1 MRRHH
6 EPPERATGGPN
17 DCDGEDWEGV
27 SVLDPLPSSPDST
40 APWSSTE
47 PVVPLEVAAE
57 ACRVV
62 CAAAAAKIAVAAT
75 ARTAIPRVAR
85 EIRRWWSRRTAE
97 TCLVFV
103 VAMSLLVSQVPR

>member
-1 MRRHH
+1 VRGHH

-27 SVLDPLPSSPDST
+27 NVQDPLPSSPDST
-40 APWSSTE
+40 TPWSSTE
-47 PVVPLEVAAE
+47 PAVPLEVAAE

-75 ARTAIPRVAR
+75 ARAAIPRVAR
-85 EIRRWWSRRTAE
+85 EIRRWWRRRAAE

-103 VAMSLLVSQVPR
+103 VAISLLVSQAPG